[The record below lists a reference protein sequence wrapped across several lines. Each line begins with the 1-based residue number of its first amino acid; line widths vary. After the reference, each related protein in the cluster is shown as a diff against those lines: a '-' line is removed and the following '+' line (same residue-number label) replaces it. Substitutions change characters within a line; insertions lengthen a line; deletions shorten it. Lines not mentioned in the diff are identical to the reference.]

1 MSLFLR
7 FHNQLDENKRFNSL
21 KKLLHQEFNLI
32 NNHMYLIFFLFWG
45 ESVRIEKL
53 IIINYLRPKFLFLF
67 STTAATSCS
76 HFERQRK
83 GNDYDYNDQIA
94 NKKNQPKKL

>member
-7 FHNQLDENKRFNSL
+7 FHNQLDANKRFNSL

-45 ESVRIEKL
+45 GGKCADRKVDYHQLSPAKVS
-53 IIINYLRPKFLFLF
+53 LFIFDDSSNLLLPF
-67 STTAATSCS
+67 
-76 HFERQRK
+76 
-83 GNDYDYNDQIA
+83 
-94 NKKNQPKKL
+94 